1 MVVEL
6 TTSRVDK
13 GTSKFAPNIKPKAA
27 RRKPNPGNASSATTA
42 VPPASTTTDP
52 PPVEEE
58 SDKQPIVKR
67 KRSLSISGLPKGLKS
82 PVLTFASPPALDTL
96 TEITSTQGTL
106 IATPTP
112 ITVEKPPKAVQKGNV
127 ISIPQ
132 RRQSIAPPSAS
143 IHSSFEILPIFTNPE
158 INIETATMT
167 ELITHPFPKGKKSK
181 REEARLLEIK
191 EARKRKRL
199 EDDVK
204 DEVKPKVAPQ
214 PPSTPAE
221 AFVLVDGQLVFN
233 QASLQMPAQQEFI
246 EEGDVIEEDA
256 QLRYVTSASFRRK
269 HKLSAS
275 KWTEQMTAKFYDG
288 LSYFGTD
295 MKMISYMF
303 PGMTHKHIKLKFK
316 QEESKNHHLVT
327 RAIRERKKAPPELR
341 QRILAS
347 IDAKRTLENAQYVN
361 RPPDSTA
368 VKREAAEGANVKA
381 EEESQNEEDKLQE
394 SEVEEAKPKK
404 SVTFEEPIQ
413 EKLPVLELKAKT
425 LITSGPAGPKARRK
439 KKVFEDEI
447 VPEASAPVE
456 DEAQEGEPKVAS
468 RKARAVAPPEIA
480 SAKRK

>member
-13 GTSKFAPNIKPKAA
+13 GTSKFAPSIKPKAA
-27 RRKPNPGNASSATTA
+27 RRKPNVGSATTTA
-42 VPPASTTTDP
+42 
-52 PPVEEE
+52 PPVGNSNAPEQEEAE
-58 SDKQPIVKR
+58 NAPAVKR

-82 PVLTFASPPALDTL
+82 PVLTFTSPPVLDTVS
-96 TEITSTQGTL
+96 EGTV
-106 IATPTP
+106 IATPASDAHKSTSKP
-112 ITVEKPPKAVQKGNV
+112 IQKGSV

-132 RRQSIAPPSAS
+132 RRQSIAPLSAS
-143 IHSSFEILPIFTNPE
+143 LHAPIDIPPIFTNPE

-181 REEARLLEIK
+181 REEARLFELK
-191 EARKRKRL
+191 EARKRKKS
-199 EDDVK
+199 EEDVK
-204 DEVKPKVAPQ
+204 EDVKIKVVLQPQ
-214 PPSTPAE
+214 SAPAE

-275 KWTEQMTAKFYDG
+275 KWTDQMTAKFYDG

-316 QEESKNHHLVT
+316 QEEAKHHHLVT

-341 QRILAS
+341 HRILAS

-361 RPPDSTA
+361 KPPDSMF
-368 VKREAAEGANVKA
+368 VKREITEGVKA
-381 EEESQNEEDKLQE
+381 EQELQQDEKE
-394 SEVEEAKPKK
+394 SEAEDLPKPKK
-404 SVTFEEPIQ
+404 TVTFEELPIQ
-413 EKLPVLELKAKT
+413 EKLPVLELKPKS
-425 LITSGPAGPKARRK
+425 LITSGPVAKARRK
-439 KKVFEDEI
+439 KKVFEDE
-447 VPEASAPVE
+447 VLPEAPGPEIVEEPESAPKS
-456 DEAQEGEPKVAS
+456 GP
-468 RKARAVAPPEIA
+468 RRARATAPPEIA
-480 SAKRK
+480 SAKR

>member
-13 GTSKFAPNIKPKAA
+13 GTSKFAPNIKPKAV
-27 RRKPNPGNASSATTA
+27 RRKPNAGNNSSGTA
-42 VPPASTTTDP
+42 AP
-52 PPVEEE
+52 PPTAPADPAPAEAETEKTPVA
-58 SDKQPIVKR
+58 KR

-82 PVLTFASPPALDTL
+82 PVLTFTSPPALDTL
-96 TEITSTQGTL
+96 TELTATQETL
-106 IATPTP
+106 IATPPP
-112 ITVEKPPKAVQKGNV
+112 ISIEKPVKPVQKGN
-127 ISIPQ
+127 IIAIPQ
-132 RRQSIAPPSAS
+132 RRQSIAPLSAS
-143 IHSSFEILPIFTNPE
+143 IHTPIDIPPIFTNPE

-191 EARKRKRL
+191 EARKRKKV
-199 EDDVK
+199 EEDVK
-204 DEVKPKVAPQ
+204 EEVKPKVIPEAQ
-214 PPSTPAE
+214 SAPAE

-233 QASLQMPAQQEFI
+233 QASLQMPVQQDFI

-256 QLRYVTSASFRRK
+256 QLRY
-269 HKLSAS
+269 
-275 KWTEQMTAKFYDG
+275 G

-316 QEESKNHHLVT
+316 QEEAKNHHLVT
-327 RAIRERKKAPPELR
+327 KAIRERKKAPPELR

-361 RPPDSTA
+361 NPAETST
-368 VKREAAEGANVKA
+368 VKREPPTGGLKV
-381 EEESQNEEDKLQE
+381 EEESQHEEEKEKE
-394 SEVEEAKPKK
+394 SEVEEPKPKK
-404 SVTFEEPIQ
+404 SVTFEEPVQ
-413 EKLPVLELKAKT
+413 EKLPTLELKPKT

-439 KKVFEDEI
+439 KKVFEDE
-447 VPEASAPVE
+447 VLPELEAPAEAEEPESAP
-456 DEAQEGEPKVAS
+456 APTM

-480 SAKRK
+480 SAKR